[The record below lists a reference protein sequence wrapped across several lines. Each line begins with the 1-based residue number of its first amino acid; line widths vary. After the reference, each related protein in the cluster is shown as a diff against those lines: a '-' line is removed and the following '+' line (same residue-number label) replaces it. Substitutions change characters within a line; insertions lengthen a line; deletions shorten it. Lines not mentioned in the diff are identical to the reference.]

1 MTEYNVIL
9 ANGEFPTHSYPLK
22 LIENARSIIC
32 TDGSADK
39 LIKIGYKANII
50 IGDMDSLDISIVE
63 INKNMIPDDNQNNSD
78 LEKALIYYLEN
89 FKNEQL
95 FVL

>member
-22 LIENARSIIC
+22 LIKNAKSIIC

-50 IGDMDSLDISIVE
+50 IGDMDSLAISIVE
-63 INKNMIPDDNQNNSD
+63 IKKYARGEDSRNNH
-78 LEKALIYYLEN
+78 
-89 FKNEQL
+89 
-95 FVL
+95 